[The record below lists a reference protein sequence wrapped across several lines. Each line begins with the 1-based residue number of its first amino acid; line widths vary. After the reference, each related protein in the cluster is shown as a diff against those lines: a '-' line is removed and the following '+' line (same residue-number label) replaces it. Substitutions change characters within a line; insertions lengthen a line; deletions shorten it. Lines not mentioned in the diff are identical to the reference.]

1 MILSIS
7 FCRFPL
13 ITEEINFYFSFL
25 KVFFCFKVMNEWM
38 LILCNDFSHLL
49 GWATYMKCCERNV
62 LFKCYISSLIFFLS
76 ICFIKHYERSLFCM
90 VSGSLFLSVLETVL
104 DTLMSR
110 WIFLMSCLLPI
121 LRIIFMSNIFFWT
134 YLLVFFK
141 YIFWRNKIFLCSS
154 TGIHYGYII
163 FVIYLFLMFFT
174 LLFAFRFVVLFQ

>member
-1 MILSIS
+1 
-7 FCRFPL
+7 
-13 ITEEINFYFSFL
+13 
-25 KVFFCFKVMNEWM
+25 MNECWFCVTIFRTYWDEQ
-38 LILCNDFSHLL
+38 LIWSVVKGMSYSNV
-49 GWATYMKCCERNV
+49 TYPHW
-62 LFKCYISSLIFFLS
+62 FFFLS